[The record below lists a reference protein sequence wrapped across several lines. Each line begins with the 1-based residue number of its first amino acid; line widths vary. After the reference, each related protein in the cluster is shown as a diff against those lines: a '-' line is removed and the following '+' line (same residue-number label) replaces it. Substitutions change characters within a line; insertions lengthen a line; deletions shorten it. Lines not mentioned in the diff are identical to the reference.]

1 MIKAQIKKYSFVI
14 ICSLIFALS
23 PNQSFSQV
31 WTDKSPHKEGFVNA
45 NSIKLHYLDWGGQGE
60 TLVFLT
66 GMGVTAHIF
75 DDLAP
80 KFNDRFGVVSY
91 TRRGL
96 YKSDKPTG
104 GYDTATLTEDLRGF
118 LDALKIQR
126 ATLIGWSLAGTEM
139 TRFAALYPERVNR
152 LVYLDSA
159 YDYSSLLDIWSKDP
173 IAVNPTKEDLA
184 SWEASENWFKKTYG
198 VWSDAIEADGRAAN
212 LQSDG
217 TVKLEAMPPE
227 ITGQLIKGMTEAKPD
242 FSKIKAPA
250 LAFFAVN
257 DSHPFISLAKSE
269 GERER
274 ANEYWR
280 EVFSADQ
287 RRQIARLK
295 KAKPSAR
302 VVELEDSQ
310 HLCFFRER
318 DKARIIKEMDSFL
331 AKK

>member
-1 MIKAQIKKYSFVI
+1 MLKARIKKYFLPI
-14 ICSLIFALS
+14 ICSIAFAIS
-23 PNQSFSQV
+23 VNQIFSQA
-31 WTDKSPHKEGFVNA
+31 WTDLSPHKEGFVNA
-45 NSIKLHYLDWGGQGE
+45 NGVRLHYLDWGGRGE

-80 KFNDRFGVVSY
+80 KFNARFRVLGY

-96 YKSDKPTG
+96 YKSEKPAS

-118 LDALKIQR
+118 LDALKIQK
-126 ATLIGWSLAGTEM
+126 ATLVGWSLAGTEM
-139 TRFAALYPERVNR
+139 TRFATLYPERVNR

-159 YDYSSLLDIWSKDP
+159 YDYSSLLEIWSKDP
-173 IAVNPTKEDLA
+173 IAANPTKEDLA
-184 SWEASENWFKKTYG
+184 SWEASKIWFKKTYG
-198 VWSDAIEADGRAAN
+198 VWSDAIEADGRAVN
-212 LQSDG
+212 LQPDG

-242 FSKIKAPA
+242 FSKIKAPV

-257 DSHPFISLAKSE
+257 DSHPFISLAKNE
-269 GERER
+269 DERKR
-274 ANEYWR
+274 ANEYWK

-287 RRQIARLK
+287 REQIARLK

-302 VVELEDSQ
+302 VVELEDAQ
-310 HLCFFRER
+310 HLCFFREQ
-318 DKARIIKEMDSFL
+318 DKAKIIKEMNSFL
-331 AKK
+331 SKK